1 MTTCPITVHAE
12 DKDGFTR
19 ISVEGAVDTSNV
31 EEFRSLIMPRCE
43 APNSRIILDCGSITY
58 MNSRSFALLYR
69 FHHTCESNGGVFLV
83 CCVPLKIEHIIKL
96 LGLNAMLKVFPTLED
111 AIDALGAA
119 GKGGS
124 AS

>member
-12 DKDGFTR
+12 DQNGFTL

-31 EEFRSLIMPRCE
+31 EEFRSLIMPRCVV
-43 APNSRIILDCGSITY
+43 PNSRIILDCGSITY

-69 FHHTCESNGGVFLV
+69 FHHACESNGGVFLV

-119 GKGGS
+119 GEGGS

>member
-1 MTTCPITVHAE
+1 MTTCPLTVRAE
-12 DKDGFTR
+12 DQNGFTL

-43 APNSRIILDCGSITY
+43 TPNSRIILDCGGISY

-69 FHHTCESNGGVFLV
+69 FHHTCESNGGIFLV

-96 LGLNAMLKVFPTLED
+96 LGLNAMLKVLPSLED
-111 AIDALGAA
+111 AIDTLGTTD
-119 GKGGS
+119 KGGS
-124 AS
+124 DS